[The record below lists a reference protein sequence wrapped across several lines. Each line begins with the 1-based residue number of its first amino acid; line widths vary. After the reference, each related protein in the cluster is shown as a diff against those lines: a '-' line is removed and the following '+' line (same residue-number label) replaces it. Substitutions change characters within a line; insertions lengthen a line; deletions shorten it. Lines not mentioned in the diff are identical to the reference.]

1 MWYFLFLK
9 YSAKGVKVDL
19 GIPEEMWDKPSAE
32 IAKLKT
38 QVISYIL

>member
-1 MWYFLFLK
+1 MNYHVIFVC
-9 YSAKGVKVDL
+9 SRAKGVKVDL

-38 QVISYIL
+38 QVMI